1 MTDMSTADPSGA
13 RAHARSMA
21 GTIVEAMPTV
31 PAGEVARL
39 PSGVTRESMLWEET
53 VAAGGYASKELARGA
68 RLQLE
73 DLHGDA
79 CASMLVFNADRPVER
94 LNVADSVKVQWN
106 AYLGAGRL
114 LLSDMGRV
122 LLSLIED
129 TANSHDTFCGTSN
142 KRTNARKYGD
152 GDNWGAHPNARDR
165 LMLGA
170 AKFGLGLKDIHPCVN
185 WFKGIR
191 ILEDGSTLFE
201 GGPFSPGR
209 LLTLRAEMN
218 VIVVIANC
226 PHVLDPRSD
235 YSVTPVRLTAWR
247 GPTTGG
253 DDPIRNSS
261 PESQRAFLNVEEYF
275 RR

>member
-1 MTDMSTADPSGA
+1 
-13 RAHARSMA
+13 
-21 GTIVEAMPTV
+21 
-31 PAGEVARL
+31 
-39 PSGVTRESMLWEET
+39 
-53 VAAGGYASKELARGA
+53 
-68 RLQLE
+68 
-73 DLHGDA
+73 
-79 CASMLVFNADRPVER
+79 
-94 LNVADSVKVQWN
+94 
-106 AYLGAGRL
+106 
-114 LLSDMGRV
+114 
-122 LLSLIED
+122 
-129 TANSHDTFCGTSN
+129 
-142 KRTNARKYGD
+142 
-152 GDNWGAHPNARDR
+152 
-165 LMLGA
+165 MLGA